1 MRLYLSIFIFLTAH
15 ISVGQVTA
23 DFTLPAEVCLEEN
36 FQIEN
41 TSLNAS
47 SYEWDFCPDDINQ
60 TPLTTSAISSF
71 INVWGYKIIRTELN
85 IYVFI
90 LSENNLIKQ
99 VYDHSFENLQSSENL
114 GSFGLIN
121 NPDGIDIYKDS
132 SGDWVGLIGH
142 RNNGGGYITRLVWDN
157 LDNTP
162 LAENIGNLGL
172 SGRIRDVK
180 IVQDGTNYFGVFP
193 YYNSP
198 NLLRVSFGNSLKNS
212 FTNADITTSS
222 SLPNVQF
229 AIGMDIIN
237 LEGEWFVA
245 LSSLLTKT
253 ISIFNLGTS
262 ITNPPVEVK
271 SQSFT
276 SLGNVLKF
284 KYYQNYNGTIYG
296 FWTTDNKTQIIDLK
310 DLSASA
316 NFEIIPSDLPQS
328 IAIDY
333 LEHLGKIS
341 MISGTTSQNISQF
354 ESLCTNGQ
362 FDPFS
367 IDFEPTLYFNQSG
380 TYPIKLTVFHT
391 DGTTDST
398 TKELIVS
405 ENAAPT
411 GEIILDPSYCI
422 ANPINFEFNTTD
434 VINAYLWDFGD
445 GTSSTNSAPSKSYST
460 EGEYIIS
467 LVVEN
472 ALGCSSTFK
481 DTLNVYPLP
490 NPTFSTS
497 KSEYCSFEQITFNY
511 NDSFDYGS
519 NIVFN
524 WNFNGEGSSSEENPN
539 FTFDNAGI
547 KTITLEVDVFGCIQS
562 FESSLQII
570 DGPQPDFTFN
580 SSCLNEPIQFLSL
593 SSGANIISYD
603 WDFGDGQ
610 TSIDENPQHIFSSPG
625 QYSVSLSVSNSNG
638 CQTSSIKNIRIYDEI
653 IEKIESTKPIEN
665 IPFKLGIDWK
675 NDFDS
680 TQNLQFNWIIN
691 DITRT
696 SDTAEYLLS
705 KGNYNAS
712 LEVVTA
718 NNCLFSRQFI
728 LEVLESEEPIVDY
741 SLPQNVCLNEKFQLE
756 NNSINADSYTWDFCP
771 DDINQVPITNS
782 SISDFIN
789 VWGYKII
796 RTELNIYVFILS
808 ENNLI
813 KQVYDDAFENLLS
826 SENLG
831 DFGLINNPDGIDIY
845 QDSNGDWVGLIG
857 HRNNGGGYIIR
868 LVWDNL
874 DSTPLAENIG
884 NLGLSGRIRDVK
896 IIQDGSNYFGVF
908 PYYNSPN
915 LLRVDF
921 GNSLKNSF
929 TNTDITNSLSLPN
942 VEFAIGMD
950 IIKVNGNWIVALSSL
965 LTKTISIFNLGSSI
979 TNEPIEV
986 KSQSFVNLGNVLKLK
1001 IHRNYNG
1008 NFYGFWSTENK
1019 TELINLKDMSAS
1031 SNFELI
1037 ESDLPESIALDYI
1050 QHQGRISMVSGT
1062 TSQNISVFES
1072 VCTNEEIDPYS
1083 IDFQP
1088 CLFYSQPG
1096 TYPITL
1102 AATHPNGN
1110 TASITKEITVTNNQ
1124 APNITYAI
1132 GDNLCIS
1139 NPIQFSSQST
1149 ANISSY
1155 NWDFGDGN
1163 TSTAENPAYNYSTP
1177 GDYEVRLNV
1186 TDANGCNNLFVDTV
1200 SVYAEPVADFQ
1211 ATAQGSICSQKPI
1224 VFENLTSLP
1233 TTATFEWDL
1242 GDGTTSTE
1250 ENPVHEYAAAGDYTI
1265 TQIINMAGCVVERTK
1280 TITVNPGPLVSF
1292 ETNNNCLGEII
1303 QFANTSEGEFL
1314 DNYTWDLGDGTQTT
1328 QANPSHQYDTAG
1340 VYQVQLTAFTTN
1352 GCDFT
1357 ITQEVEI
1364 SPLANVAFEAD
1375 VACAN
1380 QATQFTQLVT
1390 VDQSNITDYLWDFG
1404 VAGVQTD
1411 ISSEAD
1417 PEFIFPEAGTYEVG
1431 LQVTTSDGCTSFSS
1445 QSITVNEVPN
1455 AEFDAENNCIGQ
1467 LRKFTPQDTINSI
1480 SHFWELRDNVGSIVQ
1495 TSQETVFEYQFDVEG
1510 TYELTYRQ
1518 ENENLCSSTN
1528 SHLIEIY
1535 EEPLPDFSWDKAC
1548 VGTAI
1553 QIDNLSDL
1561 KGNSLKSYNWSIDG
1575 TLQSSALNPEFIF
1588 EDTGSY
1594 EIDLILETQSGCS
1607 QNISKIIDVKPSPE
1621 SFFQLNQKV
1630 GAYPFDIATTAGNA
1644 ENISSVLWTLDGDSI
1659 SSNQELTYTI
1669 NEVGTYLLGLRLVN
1683 SEGCVD
1689 EYFEQV
1695 KVREPSLDV
1704 ALNNLTVNEDD
1715 EFTSFILNIKN
1726 RGSLVP
1732 ERIDL
1737 RIDLGSYEVTET
1749 VNAPIYPEDN
1759 RNYSLSLKLTE
1770 EQRKGLKK
1778 ICIEASAKSSIID
1791 EDNLVNNKV
1800 CTNLESG
1807 FQVLEIYPN
1816 PAISQITIPIITPES
1831 DVLSFRL
1838 EDSNGKNINNF
1849 NYSLEAGYNEISFQR
1864 DNISSG
1870 VYFLRFRFQGEE
1882 VIKKL
1887 IFQ

>member
-1 MRLYLSIFIFLTAH
+1 MRYSLILLFIGLAIKLSA
-15 ISVGQVTA
+15 QVTA
-23 DFTLPAEVCLEEN
+23 
-36 FQIEN
+36 
-41 TSLNAS
+41 
-47 SYEWDFCPDDINQ
+47 
-60 TPLTTSAISSF
+60 
-71 INVWGYKIIRTELN
+71 
-85 IYVFI
+85 
-90 LSENNLIKQ
+90 
-99 VYDHSFENLQSSENL
+99 
-114 GSFGLIN
+114 
-121 NPDGIDIYKDS
+121 
-132 SGDWVGLIGH
+132 
-142 RNNGGGYITRLVWDN
+142 
-157 LDNTP
+157 
-162 LAENIGNLGL
+162 
-172 SGRIRDVK
+172 
-180 IVQDGTNYFGVFP
+180 
-193 YYNSP
+193 
-198 NLLRVSFGNSLKNS
+198 
-212 FTNADITTSS
+212 
-222 SLPNVQF
+222 
-229 AIGMDIIN
+229 
-237 LEGEWFVA
+237 
-245 LSSLLTKT
+245 
-253 ISIFNLGTS
+253 
-262 ITNPPVEVK
+262 
-271 SQSFT
+271 
-276 SLGNVLKF
+276 
-284 KYYQNYNGTIYG
+284 
-296 FWTTDNKTQIIDLK
+296 
-310 DLSASA
+310 
-316 NFEIIPSDLPQS
+316 
-328 IAIDY
+328 
-333 LEHLGKIS
+333 
-341 MISGTTSQNISQF
+341 
-354 ESLCTNGQ
+354 
-362 FDPFS
+362 
-367 IDFEPTLYFNQSG
+367 
-380 TYPIKLTVFHT
+380 
-391 DGTTDST
+391 
-398 TKELIVS
+398 
-405 ENAAPT
+405 
-411 GEIILDPSYCI
+411 
-422 ANPINFEFNTTD
+422 EFN
-434 VINAYLWDFGD
+434 V
-445 GTSSTNSAPSKSYST
+445 P
-460 EGEYIIS
+460 
-467 LVVEN
+467 
-472 ALGCSSTFK
+472 
-481 DTLNVYPLP
+481 
-490 NPTFSTS
+490 
-497 KSEYCSFEQITFNY
+497 
-511 NDSFDYGS
+511 
-519 NIVFN
+519 
-524 WNFNGEGSSSEENPN
+524 
-539 FTFDNAGI
+539 
-547 KTITLEVDVFGCIQS
+547 
-562 FESSLQII
+562 I
-570 DGPQPDFTFN
+570 DP
-580 SSCLNEPIQFLSL
+580 C
-593 SSGANIISYD
+593 
-603 WDFGDGQ
+603 
-610 TSIDENPQHIFSSPG
+610 
-625 QYSVSLSVSNSNG
+625 
-638 CQTSSIKNIRIYDEI
+638 
-653 IEKIESTKPIEN
+653 
-665 IPFKLGIDWK
+665 
-675 NDFDS
+675 
-680 TQNLQFNWIIN
+680 
-691 DITRT
+691 
-696 SDTAEYLLS
+696 
-705 KGNYNAS
+705 KG
-712 LEVVTA
+712 
-718 NNCLFSRQFI
+718 
-728 LEVLESEEPIVDY
+728 
-741 SLPQNVCLNEKFQLE
+741 EKFDLT
-756 NNSINADSYTWDFCP
+756 NNSINASRFEWDFCIDEFSNTP
-771 DDINQVPITNS
+771 SENYIIDINGANNVRGNDLYYDSLNRNFYFFNTNDNGNLYRTNLGKNLDGPYVTNQL
-782 SISDFIN
+782 SILSGSLQTPQTI
-789 VWGYKII
+789 KII
-796 RTELNIYVFILS
+796 RDKSNNNYYGYIGSRTNGFGISRINFGNDI
-808 ENNLI
+808 ENNNVNI
-813 KQVYDDAFENLLS
+813 
-826 SENLG
+826 ENLG
-831 DFGLINNPDGIDIY
+831 TFGEGNVQIRDLKVYEENNEYFLLGLNLNARRFFLIKYGESLANIPYDTVTSNMIPNINNA
-845 QDSNGDWVGLIG
+845 NGFELVKKDDEIIGFVVGL
-857 HRNNGGGYIIR
+857 
-868 LVWDNL
+868 
-874 DSTPLAENIG
+874 
-884 NLGLSGRIRDVK
+884 
-896 IIQDGSNYFGVF
+896 
-908 PYYNSPN
+908 
-915 LLRVDF
+915 
-921 GNSLKNSF
+921 
-929 TNTDITNSLSLPN
+929 
-942 VEFAIGMD
+942 
-950 IIKVNGNWIVALSSL
+950 
-965 LTKTISIFNLGSSI
+965 
-979 TNEPIEV
+979 
-986 KSQSFVNLGNVLKLK
+986 
-1001 IHRNYNG
+1001 
-1008 NFYGFWSTENK
+1008 
-1019 TELINLKDMSAS
+1019 
-1031 SNFELI
+1031 
-1037 ESDLPESIALDYI
+1037 
-1050 QHQGRISMVSGT
+1050 
-1062 TSQNISVFES
+1062 TSQNIVRINFGSSIETGFVFEEEY
-1072 VCTNEEIDPYS
+1072 TNADFPSELNRLSRIEIQEYFGNYYAIVNQFDSGNPTLTLDLKNLSLDSTVVDLGYSNSFFPVVSGGYFYGRYQYFGVNNEKLYSLIYDSECGEIKKISSEFEPINSYTLSGTYS
-1083 IDFQP
+1083 IALTAFD
-1088 CLFYSQPG
+1088 S
-1096 TYPITL
+1096 
-1102 AATHPNGN
+1102 NGN
-1110 TASITKEITVTNNQ
+1110 SSSITKEITVTNNQ
-1124 APNITYAI
+1124 APNITYTT

-1139 NPIQFSSQST
+1139 NPIQFTSQST

-1292 ETNNNCLGEII
+1292 ETNNNCLGELI

-1528 SHLIEIY
+1528 SQIIEIY

-1553 QIDNLSDL
+1553 QIENLSDL

-1575 TLQSSALNPEFIF
+1575 EIRSNALNPEFIF

-1594 EIDLILETQSGCS
+1594 EINLILETQSGCS
-1607 QNISKIIDVKPSPE
+1607 QNISKIIDIKPSPE

-1630 GAYPFDIATTAGNA
+1630 GAYPFDIATTADNA
-1644 ENISSVLWTLDGDSI
+1644 DIISSVLWTLDGDSI
-1659 SSNQELTYTI
+1659 SSDQELTYTI

-1683 SEGCVD
+1683 AEGCVD
-1689 EYFEQV
+1689 EYFEQI

-1715 EFTSFILNIKN
+1715 EFTSFIFNIRN

>member
-1 MRLYLSIFIFLTAH
+1 MKQLFILVVFLFCYENIF
-15 ISVGQVTA
+15 GQIVNA
-23 DFTLPAEVCLEEN
+23 DFDLPNSVCLEEN
-36 FQIEN
+36 I
-41 TSLNAS
+41 SLTNNS
-47 SYEWDFCPDDINQ
+47 INFDSLEWDFC
-60 TPLTTSAISSF
+60 F
-71 INVWGYKIIRTELN
+71 
-85 IYVFI
+85 
-90 LSENNLIKQ
+90 
-99 VYDHSFENLQSSENL
+99 
-114 GSFGLIN
+114 
-121 NPDGIDIYKDS
+121 
-132 SGDWVGLIGH
+132 
-142 RNNGGGYITRLVWDN
+142 
-157 LDNTP
+157 
-162 LAENIGNLGL
+162 
-172 SGRIRDVK
+172 
-180 IVQDGTNYFGVFP
+180 
-193 YYNSP
+193 
-198 NLLRVSFGNSLKNS
+198 
-212 FTNADITTSS
+212 
-222 SLPNVQF
+222 
-229 AIGMDIIN
+229 
-237 LEGEWFVA
+237 
-245 LSSLLTKT
+245 
-253 ISIFNLGTS
+253 TS
-262 ITNPPVEVK
+262 ITDETTVSEL
-271 SQSFT
+271 T
-276 SLGNVLKF
+276 SLTDARRPLSADYIRLDNIWYGLAVNWASNTITRMTFRNGIDSAPTLIEDLGNVGNQLSQPASIRMIIQEDTVYALVHNWSGQKLVSLKF
-284 KYYQNYNGTIYG
+284 ANGISNVPIAKEVYSGVGQSFPKMEIINSPTELIAGIINPNGTLQLVDFRNNIQNNITATNIY
-296 FWTTDNKTQIIDLK
+296 
-310 DLSASA
+310 
-316 NFEIIPSDLPQS
+316 
-328 IAIDY
+328 
-333 LEHLGKIS
+333 
-341 MISGTTSQNISQF
+341 
-354 ESLCTNGQ
+354 
-362 FDPFS
+362 
-367 IDFEPTLYFNQSG
+367 
-380 TYPIKLTVFHT
+380 
-391 DGTTDST
+391 
-398 TKELIVS
+398 
-405 ENAAPT
+405 
-411 GEIILDPSYCI
+411 
-422 ANPINFEFNTTD
+422 
-434 VINAYLWDFGD
+434 
-445 GTSSTNSAPSKSYST
+445 TSSTISGMNDTRSIKFIE
-460 EGEYIIS
+460 EGGNWYGF
-467 LVVEN
+467 V
-472 ALGCSSTFK
+472 G
-481 DTLNVYPLP
+481 
-490 NPTFSTS
+490 
-497 KSEYCSFEQITFNY
+497 SFANGNIGRLDF
-511 NDSFDYGS
+511 GS
-519 NIVFN
+519 NLMDGF
-524 WNFNGEGSSSEENPN
+524 EN
-539 FTFDNAGI
+539 
-547 KTITLEVDVFGCIQS
+547 
-562 FESSLQII
+562 
-570 DGPQPDFTFN
+570 
-580 SSCLNEPIQFLSL
+580 
-593 SSGANIISYD
+593 
-603 WDFGDGQ
+603 
-610 TSIDENPQHIFSSPG
+610 
-625 QYSVSLSVSNSNG
+625 SVSNVTSNLYEG
-638 CQTSSIKNIRIYDEI
+638 GSINNIEIIKEGLEYRLHILTFQGRIFKVNLGVNIDTVGIISGSTRYGNESSYAEGYNIRFIKDSGEH
-653 IEKIESTKPIEN
+653 K
-665 IPFKLGIDWK
+665 GILI
-675 NDFDS
+675 NDR
-680 TQNLQFNWIIN
+680 NRRVYIIN
-691 DITRT
+691 TYSNCSSNVTFSVEMEPSPFYLNNGVKVIEL
-696 SDTAEYLLS
+696 TA
-705 KGNYNAS
+705 
-712 LEVVTA
+712 
-718 NNCLFSRQFI
+718 F
-728 LEVLESEEPIVDY
+728 
-741 SLPQNVCLNEKFQLE
+741 
-756 NNSINADSYTWDFCP
+756 
-771 DDINQVPITNS
+771 
-782 SISDFIN
+782 
-789 VWGYKII
+789 
-796 RTELNIYVFILS
+796 
-808 ENNLI
+808 
-813 KQVYDDAFENLLS
+813 
-826 SENLG
+826 
-831 DFGLINNPDGIDIY
+831 
-845 QDSNGDWVGLIG
+845 DSNG
-857 HRNNGGGYIIR
+857 NS
-868 LVWDNL
+868 
-874 DSTPLAENIG
+874 ST
-884 NLGLSGRIRDVK
+884 
-896 IIQDGSNYFGVF
+896 
-908 PYYNSPN
+908 
-915 LLRVDF
+915 
-921 GNSLKNSF
+921 
-929 TNTDITNSLSLPN
+929 
-942 VEFAIGMD
+942 
-950 IIKVNGNWIVALSSL
+950 
-965 LTKTISIFNLGSSI
+965 
-979 TNEPIEV
+979 
-986 KSQSFVNLGNVLKLK
+986 
-1001 IHRNYNG
+1001 
-1008 NFYGFWSTENK
+1008 
-1019 TELINLKDMSAS
+1019 
-1031 SNFELI
+1031 
-1037 ESDLPESIALDYI
+1037 
-1050 QHQGRISMVSGT
+1050 
-1062 TSQNISVFES
+1062 
-1072 VCTNEEIDPYS
+1072 
-1083 IDFQP
+1083 
-1088 CLFYSQPG
+1088 
-1096 TYPITL
+1096 
-1102 AATHPNGN
+1102 
-1110 TASITKEITVTNNQ
+1110 ITKEITVTNNQ
-1124 APNITYAI
+1124 APNITYTT

-1224 VFENLTSLP
+1224 MFENLASLP
-1233 TTATFEWDL
+1233 TEATFEWDL

-1265 TQIINMAGCVVERTK
+1265 TQIINMAGCVVEKTK

-1292 ETNNNCLGEII
+1292 ETNNNCLGELI

-1380 QATQFTQLVT
+1380 QDTQFTQLVT

-1528 SHLIEIY
+1528 SQLIEIY

-1553 QIDNLSDL
+1553 QIENLSDL

-1575 TLQSSALNPEFIF
+1575 EIRSNALNPEFIF

-1594 EIDLILETQSGCS
+1594 EINLILETQSGCS
-1607 QNISKIIDVKPSPE
+1607 QNISKIIDIKPSPE

-1630 GAYPFDIATTAGNA
+1630 GAYPFDIATTADNA
-1644 ENISSVLWTLDGDSI
+1644 DIISSVLWTLDGDSI
-1659 SSNQELTYTI
+1659 SSDQELTYTI

-1683 SEGCVD
+1683 AEGCVD
-1689 EYFEQV
+1689 EYFEQI

-1704 ALNNLTVNEDD
+1704 ALNNLTVNEDC
-1715 EFTSFILNIKN
+1715 EFTSFILNIRN